1 MVELPEHGTKITLDD
16 KEIGYIGTVARHYEL
31 GPIALGVIKRNTP
44 QQAQL
49 LAGNV
54 PASIYDEITSK

>member
-1 MVELPEHGTKITLDD
+1 MVELPEHGTKITLDS
-16 KEIGYIGTVARHYEL
+16 KEIGYIGTVTRHFEL

-49 LAGNV
+49 LTGKV
-54 PASIYDEITSK
+54 PVSIYEEISSK

>member
-1 MVELPEHGTKITLDD
+1 MIELPEHGTKITVDN
-16 KEIGYIGTVARHYEL
+16 KEIGYIGTVARHFEL
-31 GPIALGVIKRNTP
+31 GPIALGVIKRNTS

-54 PASIYDEITSK
+54 PASIYEEISSK

>member
-16 KEIGYIGTVARHYEL
+16 KEIGYIGTVARHFEL

-44 QQAQL
+44 QHAQL
-49 LAGNV
+49 LAGKV
-54 PASIYDEITSK
+54 PASIYEEITSK